1 MYMSVPIFRIKS
13 NAASYEECK
22 VHERSLYSAISLR
35 QLNRAGSTH
44 RAWQELPRHLR
55 RRAASHHVRR
65 VPLRIRQKSRAE
77 VSSDSVYTRTIFPLT
92 NILGDGS
99 FTSKNAWEI
108 ASEARKG

>member
-22 VHERSLYSAISLR
+22 VHKRFPYSANSLP

-55 RRAASHHVRR
+55 RRAASHNVRR
-65 VPLRIRQKSRAE
+65 VPHRLRQKSRAE
-77 VSSDSVYTRTIFPLT
+77 VSDDSVYTRTIFALT
-92 NILGDGS
+92 NVLGDGS
-99 FTSKNAWEI
+99 FTSKNPWEI
-108 ASEARKG
+108 ASKARKG